1 MKNFLL
7 DAILFAL
14 FLAELSFH
22 FLPKILHEIFGVI
35 FIVLI
40 IFHVA
45 INFRRVLLLTKNLT
59 PRKLFAMEVNVALI
73 MIAALIL
80 ATGVCMS
87 NYLFPDAANQFLRRN
102 MTIHQLHVSAPYV
115 MMILIGM
122 HLGLHW
128 REFWQRFLNLV
139 GLEEFYQRRKIIF
152 KAAAGILA
160 DFFESIGDA
169 DCDETHFRDAR
180 NRFAGRDFY
189 FVDDWRRGIFRGSD
203 FFCRQEIFSLRRL
216 RVGRKNCKGNAFG
229 LGDGRRI
236 GSSRRI

>member
-87 NYLFPDAANQFLRRN
+87 NYLFPDAANQILRRN

-160 DFFESIGDA
+160 AIG
-169 DCDETHFRDAR
+169 
-180 NRFAGRDFY
+180 FAGFFLNRLAARIAMKHIFATPATDLPAAIFILLMIGGVAFFAAVTF
-189 FVDDWRRGIFRGSD
+189 FVDRKFFR
-203 FFCRQEIFSLRRL
+203 
-216 RVGRKNCKGNAFG
+216 
-229 LGDGRRI
+229 
-236 GSSRRI
+236 